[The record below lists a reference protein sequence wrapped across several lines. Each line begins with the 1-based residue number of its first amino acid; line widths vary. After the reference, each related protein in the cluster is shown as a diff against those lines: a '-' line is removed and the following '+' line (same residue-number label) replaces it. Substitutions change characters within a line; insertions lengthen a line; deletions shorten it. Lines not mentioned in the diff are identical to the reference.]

1 MCDQVHNGV
10 ILIEILLVDPTFVP
24 SVDRSPLP
32 ARSDRR
38 WCDLIPVLG
47 ALGVRLATTSPGR
60 SPLGG
65 IPRELVGSGS
75 AAP

>member
-38 WCDLIPVLG
+38 WCDCIPVQYEE
-47 ALGVRLATTSPGR
+47 RD
-60 SPLGG
+60 G
-65 IPRELVGSGS
+65 IDREKLSDNVEKLQELITLR
-75 AAP
+75 